1 MRYLN
6 LLLIMI
12 IVYVLVSCDSRSVE
26 KHKLYGKIVYYT
38 SGENVDEAKVYLLE
52 NNSNIVLDSSVTNSI
67 GNYSFYD
74 VDTGIY
80 NVHAVK
86 YLNATDSVYEYVTP
100 FSDQIDFSNEE
111 VSSPVDDLNAYSL
124 NYNGTFSG
132 TVYDSTNVVADAQV
146 NLYIWLDQEFSLY
159 SETITD
165 ALGDYTL
172 PGVMTGNYYVEVI
185 HNMNSAT
192 SQIFFNNGISVID
205 IEDIYLYQINRK
217 FWMSNYT
224 STYKILKE

>member
-38 SGENVDEAKVYLLE
+38 SGENVDDAKVYLLE
-52 NNSNIVLDSSVTNSI
+52 YNSNIVLDESSTNSI

-80 NVHAVK
+80 NVYAEK

-111 VSSPVDDLNAYSL
+111 VSSPVEDLNAYSF
-124 NYNGTFSG
+124 NDYGSVSG
-132 TVYDSTNVVADAQV
+132 TVYDSTNTVADANV
-146 NLYIWLDQEFSLY
+146 NLYIWLGQEFSLH
-159 SETITD
+159 SETVTD
-165 ALGDYTL
+165 AVGDYTL

-185 HNMNSAT
+185 YGMNSAI
-192 SQIFFNNGISVID
+192 SQVFFNKGNSPSFV
-205 IEDIYLYQINRK
+205 EDLFLY
-217 FWMSNYT
+217 
-224 STYKILKE
+224 

>member
-1 MRYLN
+1 
-6 LLLIMI
+6 MI

-38 SGENVDEAKVYLLE
+38 SGENVDDAKVYLLE
-52 NNSNIVLDSSVTNSI
+52 YNSNIVLDESSTNSI

-80 NVHAVK
+80 NVYAEK

-111 VSSPVDDLNAYSL
+111 VSSPVDDLDAHSL
-124 NYNGTFSG
+124 NYNGSVSG
-132 TVYDSTNVVADAQV
+132 TVYDSTNTVSNAEV

-159 SETITD
+159 SETVTD
-165 ALGDYTL
+165 AVGDYTL

-185 HNMNSAT
+185 YGMNSAT
-192 SQIFFNNGISVID
+192 SQVFFNKGNSPSFV
-205 IEDIYLYQINRK
+205 EDL
-217 FWMSNYT
+217 F
-224 STYKILKE
+224 LF

>member
-26 KHKLYGKIVYYT
+26 KHKLYGTIVYYT
-38 SGENVDEAKVYLLE
+38 SGENVDDAKVYLIDS
-52 NNSNIVLDSSVTNSI
+52 NSNIVLDESSTNSI

-80 NVHAVK
+80 NVYAEK
-86 YLNATDSVYEYVTP
+86 YLNATDSIYEYVTP

-111 VSSPVDDLNAYSL
+111 VSSPVEDLNAYIFNDYGSV
-124 NYNGTFSG
+124 SG
-132 TVYDSTNVVADAQV
+132 TVYDSTNTVTNAQV

-159 SETITD
+159 SETVTD
-165 ALGDYTL
+165 AVGDYLL

-185 HNMNSAT
+185 YGINSAT
-192 SQIFFNNGISVID
+192 SQVFFNKGDSPSFV
-205 IEDIYLYQINRK
+205 EDLFLY
-217 FWMSNYT
+217 
-224 STYKILKE
+224 